1 MSFAFTHLALLFRG
15 AGPAGEG
22 DPSPSTLLPALA
34 AGELLAAAGASSA
47 EIYVTLKG
55 HT

>member
-15 AGPAGEG
+15 AGPAGG
-22 DPSPSTLLPALA
+22 DPSPSALLPALA
-34 AGELLAAAGASSA
+34 AGKLLAAAGLSSA
-47 EIYVTLKG
+47 EIYVALKG